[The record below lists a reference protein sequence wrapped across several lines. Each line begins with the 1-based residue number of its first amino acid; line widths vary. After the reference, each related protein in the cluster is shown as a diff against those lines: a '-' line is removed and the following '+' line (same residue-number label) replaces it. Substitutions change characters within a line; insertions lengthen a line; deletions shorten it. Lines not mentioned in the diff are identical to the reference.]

1 MKKKEIILKVIKY
14 VLLLTGLICGVMMYF
29 FYKDIR
35 LMLTAIVLSLIYFA
49 VLTLSD
55 KLHESYLN
63 EMLIKLS
70 DLIESLTSIKEYEVF
85 SDVEDSL
92 VSKLQNQV
100 VKLRDILKNQNEMIT
115 EEKEDIKS
123 LISDISHQIKTPV
136 ATVKMYSELVEESD
150 ITPEE
155 RREYIGIMHQSLDK
169 LLFLTES
176 IVKMSRLE
184 TGIIQIKKQ
193 NTTVNSVLLPAIRQV
208 VLKAQKKGIIVNYD
222 TPDDY
227 SINVDEKWTGEAL
240 FNVIDNAVKYSD
252 DNSNIDI
259 DTFEYE
265 SYVKVVIKDYGK
277 GLKEMEIP
285 LIFKRFYRG
294 ENALDKEG
302 VGIGLY
308 LTRSIIVSQGGYIRA
323 KSDNGMEFQ
332 IFLPVK

>member
-123 LISDISHQIKTPV
+123 LI
-136 ATVKMYSELVEESD
+136 
-150 ITPEE
+150 
-155 RREYIGIMHQSLDK
+155 
-169 LLFLTES
+169 
-176 IVKMSRLE
+176 
-184 TGIIQIKKQ
+184 
-193 NTTVNSVLLPAIRQV
+193 
-208 VLKAQKKGIIVNYD
+208 
-222 TPDDY
+222 
-227 SINVDEKWTGEAL
+227 
-240 FNVIDNAVKYSD
+240 
-252 DNSNIDI
+252 
-259 DTFEYE
+259 
-265 SYVKVVIKDYGK
+265 
-277 GLKEMEIP
+277 
-285 LIFKRFYRG
+285 
-294 ENALDKEG
+294 
-302 VGIGLY
+302 
-308 LTRSIIVSQGGYIRA
+308 
-323 KSDNGMEFQ
+323 
-332 IFLPVK
+332 